1 LWEKLKCPIYTT
13 EFTAEI
19 LRRKLIE
26 AGIEKKVNITVVES
40 GQHISI
46 GKFGVEWIR
55 LTHSIPDP
63 YSLMITTSA
72 GKVFHTGDW
81 KLDHEPVIG
90 DGYDQVRYQQL
101 ADEDIDA
108 MICDSTN
115 ATVQGH
121 SETEASLYNGL
132 KQHVESAKGR
142 VVIACFGS
150 NVARLHTIARIAQD
164 TNRHLGLL
172 GRSLINM
179 MSAAKVTGRWQY
191 GQSIVDPKYL
201 SYLPADTVLIVAT
214 GSQGEPRTALNR
226 LSMNDFRDLQL
237 EPNDTVIFSSK
248 MIPGNELAIEALID
262 RLKGLKVNVITPEN
276 SRVAIHASG
285 HPAAEELK
293 QMYRWVS
300 PQCAIPVHGE
310 IQHLKANAAIS
321 KAVGVN
327 KQLLGQNG
335 DLYFIAPVKGIRRRA
350 VKTGRLGLER
360 GKLIKID

>member
-1 LWEKLKCPIYTT
+1 
-13 EFTAEI
+13 
-19 LRRKLIE
+19 
-26 AGIEKKVNITVVES
+26 
-40 GQHISI
+40 
-46 GKFGVEWIR
+46 
-55 LTHSIPDP
+55 
-63 YSLMITTSA
+63 
-72 GKVFHTGDW
+72 
-81 KLDHEPVIG
+81 
-90 DGYDQVRYQQL
+90 
-101 ADEDIDA
+101 
-108 MICDSTN
+108 
-115 ATVQGH
+115 
-121 SETEASLYNGL
+121 
-132 KQHVESAKGR
+132 
-142 VVIACFGS
+142 
-150 NVARLHTIARIAQD
+150 
-164 TNRHLGLL
+164 
-172 GRSLINM
+172 
-179 MSAAKVTGRWQY
+179 
-191 GQSIVDPKYL
+191 
-201 SYLPADTVLIVAT
+201 
-214 GSQGEPRTALNR
+214 
-226 LSMNDFRDLQL
+226 MNDFRDLQL

-293 QMYRWVS
+293 QMYQWVS